1 MIGIKSARISVDLR
15 GRDRTDKIFLV
26 RSLPN
31 HPTMQAGEQPEND
44 VELLFGDAYP
54 IILRSVEDCINSSYF
69 A

>member
-1 MIGIKSARISVDLR
+1 
-15 GRDRTDKIFLV
+15 
-26 RSLPN
+26 
-31 HPTMQAGEQPEND
+31 MQAGEQPEND